1 MNTTTMGERIKYV
14 RTSKNMTQ
22 QDFADAIGCGRSTI
36 ANYELNAK
44 APVGTAITAICDKFH
59 VDRVWL
65 ETGAGEPF
73 RPVSRDEYIAEV
85 LTRAI
90 TNNDSARDRL
100 IRAFCQLPDEM
111 YDEAEKILIEVI
123 SNLQKEKE

>member
-1 MNTTTMGERIKYV
+1 MSNNVGDRIKIL
-14 RTSKNMTQ
+14 RNQLELTQ
-22 QDFADAIGCGRSTI
+22 QEFADRLGVKRGTI
-36 ANYELNAK
+36 ANYELGRNEPIDA
-44 APVGTAITAICDKFH
+44 VVTLICHEFN

>member
-1 MNTTTMGERIKYV
+1 MKDRIKVV
-14 RTSKNMTQ
+14 RKNLKMTQ
-22 QDFADAIGCGRSTI
+22 TEFGEAIGVKGNTI
-36 ANYELNAK
+36 TGYETGLRTPSEAI
-44 APVGTAITAICDKFH
+44 ITAICREFK
-59 VDRVWL
+59 VNRIWL